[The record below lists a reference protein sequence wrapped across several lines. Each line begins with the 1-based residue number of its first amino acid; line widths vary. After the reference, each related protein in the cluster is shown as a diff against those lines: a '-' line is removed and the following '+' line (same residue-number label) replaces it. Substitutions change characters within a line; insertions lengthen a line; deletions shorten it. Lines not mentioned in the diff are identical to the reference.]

1 MKVAVDSPEGVRMIS
16 EAAQQAG
23 VEVGV
28 LVDVNVGMP
37 RCGVQPGEPAAAL
50 ARQVSDASG
59 LTLRGAMGYEGH
71 AVGIP
76 DRQKREPAALNAMEN
91 LITSVEAIRSAGL
104 PCEIVSAG
112 GTGTFDITGRVP
124 GITEIQAGSYVLMDT
139 AYSKLDIPFEQAFW
153 VLGTVLSRPSPGLCV
168 ADTGLKSNTEDHGNP
183 GVEGIEGASVLF
195 LSDEHASITIPP
207 ESPIEVGDRVRLIP
221 SHIDPTINLHDVMYA
236 LKGEEVVE
244 VWPISARGHGAPN
257 P

>member
-1 MKVAVDSPEGVRMIS
+1 LRATNKAARLAIVRPKNLTDLPTPALVVDVDAMERNIQTMAKFFAESDCKLRPHFKAHKTPEIAKRQLDAGSCTGLTCATVREAVIAAEFCDDLLIANQVIGADKCARVAAIAARGIDMKVAVDSPEGVRMIS

-91 LITSVEAIRSAGL
+91 LITSVEAIRSPARSSRQAAPARSTSPAGC
-104 PCEIVSAG
+104 PGSPRSRR
-112 GTGTFDITGRVP
+112 GR
-124 GITEIQAGSYVLMDT
+124 TY
-139 AYSKLDIPFEQAFW
+139 
-153 VLGTVLSRPSPGLCV
+153 
-168 ADTGLKSNTEDHGNP
+168 
-183 GVEGIEGASVLF
+183 
-195 LSDEHASITIPP
+195 
-207 ESPIEVGDRVRLIP
+207 
-221 SHIDPTINLHDVMYA
+221 
-236 LKGEEVVE
+236 
-244 VWPISARGHGAPN
+244 
-257 P
+257 